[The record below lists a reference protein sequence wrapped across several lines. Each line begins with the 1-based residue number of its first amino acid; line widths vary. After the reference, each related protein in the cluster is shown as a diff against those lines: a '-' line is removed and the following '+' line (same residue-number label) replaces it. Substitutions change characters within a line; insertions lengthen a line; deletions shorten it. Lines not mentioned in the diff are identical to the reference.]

1 MIKVNRRMEDNHD
14 LPAVLVL
21 LQRYAQFIII
31 MATIMSGAYYTVTNF
46 ATAADLR
53 ELKTTFRVELKVVA
67 LEARRDRIQDELYKM
82 RSEGGDD
89 KATKAQI
96 ERYEGELRDIRQRLR
111 DLETKR

>member
-1 MIKVNRRMEDNHD
+1 MMQRRVEDNPEI
-14 LPAVLVL
+14 PAVLVL

-31 MATIMSGAYYTVTNF
+31 MATISSGAYYTVTNF
-46 ATAADLR
+46 ATAADLA
-53 ELKTTFRVELKVVA
+53 ELKTSFRVELKVVS

-82 RSEGGDD
+82 RAEGVEDR
-89 KATKAQI
+89 ATKAQI